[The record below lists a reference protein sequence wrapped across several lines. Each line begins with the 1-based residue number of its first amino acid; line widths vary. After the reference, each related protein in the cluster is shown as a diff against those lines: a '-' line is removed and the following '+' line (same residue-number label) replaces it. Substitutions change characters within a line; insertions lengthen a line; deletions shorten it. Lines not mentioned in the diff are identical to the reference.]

1 CRDQEAFERG
11 LRARMRA
18 LPAPEVPAGLEDRV
32 RRRIRRRALPAGVS
46 WLPLAAGIVIALL
59 WGRGAPPFVAWEVA
73 RDHLHCFSRDH
84 LPAHAQSVVWPTAPA
99 ASPGG
104 SRSGGPPLPLAPPAG
119 GGGGLGGGRFPPLM
133 ARGVPPFT

>member
-73 RDHLHCFSRDH
+73 RDHLHCFSREH
-84 LPAHAQSVVWPTAPA
+84 LPAQVWTNDPREIAEWYRQQGTDLPLVPSA
-99 ASPGG
+99 AGG
-104 SRSGGPPLPLAPPAG
+104 VEPVGGPFSPLL
-119 GGGGLGGGRFPPLM
+119 
-133 ARGVPPFT
+133 